1 MLKAGEPIL
10 LIISLLG
17 TLVLWFAGGWGFGM
31 SDEILPVIIF
41 NALVLAY
48 IWLLMVSFIKRNI
61 RRRLR
66 ILFWVLIIPTIL
78 YLTFILYVIIFGLIL
93 GFDVFG

>member
-48 IWLLMVSFIKRNI
+48 IWLLKVSF
-61 RRRLR
+61 
-66 ILFWVLIIPTIL
+66 F
-78 YLTFILYVIIFGLIL
+78 
-93 GFDVFG
+93 